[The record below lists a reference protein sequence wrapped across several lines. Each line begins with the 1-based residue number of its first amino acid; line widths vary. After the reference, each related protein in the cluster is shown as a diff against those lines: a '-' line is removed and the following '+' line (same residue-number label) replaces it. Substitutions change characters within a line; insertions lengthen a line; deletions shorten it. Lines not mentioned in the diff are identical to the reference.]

1 MTIQPKEI
9 HQRSGKSDERVVTP
23 DDPPTRQEVI
33 EQLDADDVRRFLA
46 TRDAGMD

>member
-1 MTIQPKEI
+1 MTMQPKEI
-9 HQRSGKSDERVVTP
+9 HQRVVRSEDMVVVP

-46 TRDAGMD
+46 TRGVGTD